1 MAASDPT
8 RARPRIAVI
17 GTGGTFA
24 MAARHAFDW
33 VEYSE
38 SGVIRDI
45 DALLR
50 DLDALDL
57 PVEIVA
63 VPFRT
68 LPSTGVT
75 PADWLALARL
85 IDEVA
90 ASEQAP
96 DGFVVTHG
104 TATLEETAWFL
115 DCTLRTTRPVVV
127 TGAQRPAN
135 TSGSDALANLR
146 AAVAVAACPQAAGL
160 GTLVVMNNLVLAAR
174 DATKASS
181 FDLHAFEAGGQGPLG
196 MVRPDASV
204 ALRRLPL
211 PARAERDAIDV
222 QGCAKLPRVDI
233 VVSYAGADGSAVEAA
248 VRAGA
253 RGLVSMG
260 LAPGR
265 PANGEREALVAAA
278 RQGVCVVQSTR
289 AARPDVPPQA
299 FLQRDGLLAG
309 GDLSPHK
316 LRILLMLLLAGARDP
331 ATLQHSILSF

>member
-1 MAASDPT
+1 MTLSE
-8 RARPRIAVI
+8 RPRIAVI

-24 MAARHAFDW
+24 MSARHAFDW
-33 VEYSE
+33 VEYGE

-45 DALLR
+45 AALLR
-50 DLDALDL
+50 DLDTLDL
-57 PVEIVA
+57 PVEIVP
-63 VPFRT
+63 VPFRA

-75 PADWLALARL
+75 PTDWLALSRL
-85 IDEVA
+85 IDQVA
-90 ASEQAP
+90 AAPDAP

-115 DCTLRTTRPVVV
+115 DCTLHTTRPVVV

-135 TSGSDALANLR
+135 TTGSDALANLR
-146 AAVAVAACPQAAGL
+146 AAVAVAACPRAVGL

-181 FDLHAFEAGGQGPLG
+181 FDLQAFEAGGNGSLG
-196 MVRPDASV
+196 RVHADASV
-204 ALRRLPL
+204 VLRREPL
-211 PARAERDAIDV
+211 PARGEREGIDV
-222 QGCAKLPRVDI
+222 RGCEQLPRVDI
-233 VVSYAGADGSAVEAA
+233 VVSYAGADGSAIEAA

-265 PANGEREALVAAA
+265 AANGERQALAEAA

-299 FLQRDGLLAG
+299 FLARDGLLAG
-309 GDLSPHK
+309 GDLSAHK
-316 LRILLMLLLAGARDP
+316 LRILLMLLLSRPRNPGS
-331 ATLQHSILSF
+331 LQRLLLSY